1 MHALRRA
8 RACLWHGC
16 IRGASHQRS
25 HHRLLWYAAL
35 LAGLTLCGHGLTLD
49 CTCRRVYVQFYR
61 RVYNAQ
67 LADGRDVVVKVLPR
81 HQAQHEAGIL
91 HYLAPHPK
99 TRAIDLL
106 CELPLRCGSVALVMP
121 LVPHRLF
128 EKATPEMVLQQ
139 WLQLCEV
146 SGWLH
151 LEPVPNTTH
160 ADTCLRDIIA
170 VIRLCMR
177 GTSKAS
183 LTWISRNPTLALTFM
198 VALCCSTRGNL
209 NA

>member
-1 MHALRRA
+1 MH
-8 RACLWHGC
+8 
-16 IRGASHQRS
+16 
-25 HHRLLWYAAL
+25 
-35 LAGLTLCGHGLTLD
+35 
-49 CTCRRVYVQFYR
+49 VQFYR
-61 RVYNAQ
+61 RVYDAQ

-91 HYLAPHPK
+91 HSLAPHPEA
-99 TRAIDLL
+99 RGVDLL
-106 CELPLRCGSVALVMP
+106 YELPLLGGSVALVMP